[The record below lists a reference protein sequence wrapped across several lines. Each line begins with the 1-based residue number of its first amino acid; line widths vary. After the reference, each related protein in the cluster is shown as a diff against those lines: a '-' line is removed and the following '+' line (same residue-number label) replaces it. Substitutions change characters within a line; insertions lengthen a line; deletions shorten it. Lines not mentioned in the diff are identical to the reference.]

1 MAKQR
6 FINIDFPF
14 KDSPEGFYFNL
25 NATDAD
31 AIRADLL
38 HLLLTN
44 KGERLYSP
52 DFGSDLK
59 KFIFEPND
67 SITHEQIK
75 DNLNETIKRYMP
87 NLIINDITFNN
98 DSVEELIIVK
108 LTYTVT
114 DGTFKNSDSVTLTS
128 NYSSGNVWLPGG
140 LTSESITVFNSG
152 TFVHNNNGIG
162 VKT

>member
-6 FINIDFPF
+6 YINIDFPF
-14 KDSPEGFYFNL
+14 KDSPEGFYFKL

-59 KFIFEPND
+59 KYIFEPND
-67 SITHEQIK
+67 SITHEQIR
-75 DNLNETIKRYMP
+75 DNLNGSIKRYLP
-87 NLIINDITFNN
+87 NLIVNDISFKN
-98 DSVEELIIVK
+98 DSIEELIIVE

-114 DGTFKNSDSVTLTS
+114 DGTFNSTDTVTLT
-128 NYSSGNVWLPGG
+128 
-140 LTSESITVFNSG
+140 F
-152 TFVHNNNGIG
+152 
-162 VKT
+162 

>member
-31 AIRADLL
+31 AVRADLL

-44 KGERLYSP
+44 KGERLYMP

-59 KFIFEPND
+59 KYIFEPND
-67 SITHEQIK
+67 GVTHSEIK

-87 NLIINDITFNN
+87 NLTIDSINFRN
-98 DSVEELIIVK
+98 DSIEELIIVE

-114 DGTFKNSDSVTLTS
+114 EGTFNSTDTVTLT
-128 NYSSGNVWLPGG
+128 
-140 LTSESITVFNSG
+140 F
-152 TFVHNNNGIG
+152 
-162 VKT
+162 

>member
-31 AIRADLL
+31 AVRADLL

-44 KGERLYSP
+44 KGERLYMP

-59 KFIFEPND
+59 KYIFEPND
-67 SITHEQIK
+67 DVTHEQIK

-87 NLIINDITFNN
+87 NLIINEITFKN
-98 DSVEELIIVK
+98 DSIEELIIVE

-114 DGTFKNSDSVTLTS
+114 DGTFNSTDIVTLT
-128 NYSSGNVWLPGG
+128 
-140 LTSESITVFNSG
+140 F
-152 TFVHNNNGIG
+152 
-162 VKT
+162 

>member
-31 AIRADLL
+31 AVRADLL

-44 KGERLYSP
+44 KGERLYMP

-59 KFIFEPND
+59 KYIFEPND
-67 SITHEQIK
+67 GVTHSEIK

-87 NLIINDITFNN
+87 NLTIDSIKFRN
-98 DSVEELIIVK
+98 DSIEELIIVE

-114 DGTFKNSDSVTLTS
+114 EGTFNSTDTVTLT
-128 NYSSGNVWLPGG
+128 
-140 LTSESITVFNSG
+140 F
-152 TFVHNNNGIG
+152 
-162 VKT
+162 

>member
-6 FINIDFPF
+6 YINIDFPF
-14 KDSPEGFYFNL
+14 KDSPEGYYLNL
-25 NATDAD
+25 NATDTD

-44 KGERLYSP
+44 KGERLYLP

-59 KFIFEPND
+59 KYIFEPND

-75 DNLNETIKRYMP
+75 DNLNETIKRYIP
-87 NLIINDITFNN
+87 NLLINDISFKNN
-98 DSVEELIIVK
+98 TIEELIIVE

-114 DGTFKNSDSVTLTS
+114 DGTFNSTDSVTLT
-128 NYSSGNVWLPGG
+128 
-140 LTSESITVFNSG
+140 F
-152 TFVHNNNGIG
+152 
-162 VKT
+162 

>member
-44 KGERLYSP
+44 KGERLYLP

-59 KFIFEPND
+59 KYIFEPND
-67 SITHEQIK
+67 DITHEQIK
-75 DNLNETIKRYMP
+75 DNLNQTIKRYMP
-87 NLIINDITFNN
+87 NLIINDITFKK
-98 DSVEELIIVK
+98 DSIEELIIVE

-114 DGTFKNSDSVTLTS
+114 DGTFNSSDTVTLT
-128 NYSSGNVWLPGG
+128 
-140 LTSESITVFNSG
+140 F
-152 TFVHNNNGIG
+152 
-162 VKT
+162 

>member
-31 AIRADLL
+31 AVRADLL

-44 KGERLYSP
+44 KGERLYMP

-59 KFIFEPND
+59 KYIFEPND
-67 SITHEQIK
+67 SVTHSEIK
-75 DNLNETIKRYMP
+75 DNLNGTIKRYMP
-87 NLIINDITFNN
+87 NLTIDDIKFRN
-98 DSVEELIIVK
+98 DSIEELIIVE

-114 DGTFKNSDSVTLTS
+114 DGTFNSTDIVTLT
-128 NYSSGNVWLPGG
+128 
-140 LTSESITVFNSG
+140 F
-152 TFVHNNNGIG
+152 
-162 VKT
+162 

>member
-31 AIRADLL
+31 AVRADLL

-44 KGERLYSP
+44 KGERLYMP

-59 KFIFEPND
+59 KYIFEPND
-67 SITHEQIK
+67 DVTHEQIK
-75 DNLNETIKRYMP
+75 DNLNATIKRYMP
-87 NLIINDITFNN
+87 NLIINSITFKN
-98 DSVEELIIVK
+98 DSIEELIIVE

-114 DGTFKNSDSVTLTS
+114 DGTFSNSDIVTLT
-128 NYSSGNVWLPGG
+128 
-140 LTSESITVFNSG
+140 F
-152 TFVHNNNGIG
+152 
-162 VKT
+162 